1 MKISL
6 NYRFIFRMTIFVV
19 VATVLLFTISTFV
32 SGKLWWP
39 NLKEIFVYTA
49 CCTFFC
55 SLLLSSLYENI
66 SLLSRILFFV
76 AFTFL
81 ASLGVGMGLLTSSL
95 ILHGRVS
102 VTNSYFLVIIIGV
115 VFSGAITL
123 FEVYKS
129 QLKDK
134 IVRLKAAELENEQ
147 LRRLESEARC
157 NSLQAKLNPHF
168 LFNTL
173 NSLAA
178 LVYDDPRKVEKSIV
192 RLSELYRSVL
202 SISNQTF
209 IPVEEELALIRDYLE
224 LEKLRFQNKMNYS
237 IHSPEPNKNLKV
249 PGLLIEPLVGNVV
262 KHVLEKQKETVIID
276 ISVQVDKKYVKI
288 SVSDNGPG
296 FKTGNISSGYG
307 LNSIRE
313 RLTLLYGEDY
323 DFDIDTKSGKGT
335 SISIRIPLDNNY

>member
-1 MKISL
+1 MKKSL

-19 VATVLLFTISTFV
+19 FATLLLFTISIFV
-32 SGKLWWP
+32 TGKLRWQYI
-39 NLKEIFVYTA
+39 KEIFIYTA
-49 CCTFFC
+49 CCTLFC
-55 SLLLSSLYENI
+55 SLLLTSLYEHI
-66 SLLSRILFFV
+66 YLLSRVLFFLT
-76 AFTFL
+76 FTFL

-95 ILHGRVS
+95 ILYGRVN
-102 VTNSYFLVIIIGV
+102 VTNSYFMVIIIGL

-123 FEVYKS
+123 FEVHKTK
-129 QLKDK
+129 LEDNIAK
-134 IVRLKAAELENEQ
+134 LKAAELENEQ
-147 LRRLESEARC
+147 LRRLESEARF

-178 LVYDDPRKVEKSIV
+178 LVYDNPRMVEKSIV
-192 RLSELYRSVL
+192 RLSELYRNVL

-209 IPVEEELALIRDYLE
+209 ITVKEELSLIRDYLE
-224 LEKLRFQNKMNYS
+224 LEKLRFGDKMDYS
-237 IHSPEPNKNLKV
+237 FHYSKNVNNIKI
-249 PGLLIEPLVGNVV
+249 PGLLIEPLVGNII
-262 KHVLEKQKETVIID
+262 KHVLEIRKEIVSVN
-276 ISVQVDKKYVKI
+276 ISILMIRSSVTI

-296 FKTGNISSGYG
+296 FKPGNISSGYG

-323 DFDIDTKSGKGT
+323 DFDIDTKPGKGT

>member
-1 MKISL
+1 MNLSL
-6 NYRFIFRMTIFVV
+6 NYKFILRMACFVIF
-19 VATVLLFTISTFV
+19 ATVLLFSLTIFI

-39 NLKEIFVYTA
+39 DIWEIFIYVS

-55 SLLLSSLYENI
+55 SLLLNMLYEQI
-66 SLLSRILFFV
+66 SLLPRLIFFLV
-76 AFTFL
+76 FTVL
-81 ASLGVGMGLLTSSL
+81 SSLGVGIGLMMSSL
-95 ILHGRVS
+95 ILQGRV
-102 VTNSYFLVIIIGV
+102 NFNNNYLLVIIVGV
-115 VFSGAITL
+115 VFSSGITL
-123 FEVYKS
+123 FEVHK
-129 QLKDK
+129 LKLEEK
-134 IVRLKAAELENEQ
+134 IARLKKAELENEQ
-147 LRRLESEARC
+147 LRRLESEARF

-178 LVYDDPRKVEKSIV
+178 LVYDNPQMVEKSIV

-202 SISNQTF
+202 SISNKTY
-209 IPVEEELALIRDYLE
+209 IPVKQEIDLIRDYLE
-224 LEKLRFQNKMNYS
+224 LEKLRFGDKMIYS
-237 IHSPEPNKNLKV
+237 FHYLKNIENIKI

-296 FKTGNISSGYG
+296 FKTGSISSGYG

-335 SISIRIPLDNNY
+335 SISIRIPLDNNC